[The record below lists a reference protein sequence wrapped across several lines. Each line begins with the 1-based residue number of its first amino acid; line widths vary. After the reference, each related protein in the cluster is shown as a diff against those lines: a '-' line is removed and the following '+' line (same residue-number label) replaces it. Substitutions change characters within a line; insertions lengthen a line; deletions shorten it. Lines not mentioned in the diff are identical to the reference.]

1 MDNNR
6 IFKKIIIANNLRHF
20 EVQEVFALGGLACS
34 SSRIKGFMAGSGNKN
49 HERLSDAQLE
59 QFLNGLIAYNRGA
72 LDEPEMLPRGIEN
85 YLLGLIES
93 GNSAAL
99 AEIETLLADARA
111 SQRAPA
117 DGEDD
122 GG

>member
-34 SSRIKGFMAGSGNKN
+34 SSRIKSFMAGSGNKN
-49 HERLSDAQLE
+49 HEQLGDAQLE

-93 GNSAAL
+93 SNSAAL
-99 AEIETLLADARA
+99 AEIEALLTDAGA
-111 SQRAPA
+111 SGRTPA